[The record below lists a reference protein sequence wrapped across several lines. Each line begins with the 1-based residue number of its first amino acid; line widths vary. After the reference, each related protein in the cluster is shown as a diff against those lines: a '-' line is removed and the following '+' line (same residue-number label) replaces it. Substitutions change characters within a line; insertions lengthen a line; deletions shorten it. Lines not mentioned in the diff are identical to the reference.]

1 MCVLSNMRNALVTPR
16 CNVLET
22 MNKIFVYQK
31 KKKSARAQLNDI
43 EWSICFLYHVCLL
56 IQ

>member
-31 KKKSARAQLNDI
+31 KSARAQLNDI